1 MRRLLAIAAGLLA
14 LLALGAGLLAAGNPA
29 AQAQESRSVSGMVRN
44 GTAGAALPGDL
55 AALLLITD
63 AAGRLQGTG
72 QAAIDA
78 DGRFSFAEVPLIP
91 EASYTISV
99 DYGGV
104 FYGPTLPAS
113 ALAQPVNIAIYEP
126 TTDYTLIRVQRQ
138 VMLLSAVDAAQRTAA
153 ATEFV
158 RLENTGDRTL
168 QPDLAAPGQIS
179 FLRFALPPDA
189 AEVTLQS
196 NLRGGDVISIGS
208 GFALTAPVPPGEHI
222 VDFSY
227 TFPYADDGL
236 AYRQSLPQG
245 AGLFQ
250 VLLPESWET
259 AELAALQPL
268 PVIDLEGARYRA
280 WEARD
285 IPPGPGLQ
293 LEFSGLPQ
301 PGLLAR
307 LGATLSGGR
316 FWQTAVPSALA
327 AVLAVLLLTGVI
339 RKYRPQTAPA
349 NPTPTPTAPPIAT
362 ANRQQLIIEIAQL
375 DEQFVAGAVPAP
387 EYHRQR
393 EELLDEAL
401 NPAPDDSDDA
411 ERDEP
416 PPTTP

>member
-1 MRRLLAIAAGLLA
+1 MRRRLAIAAGLLA
-14 LLALGAGLLAAGNPA
+14 LALYAGLGANGGTMAAV
-29 AQAQESRSVSGMVRN
+29 QAQESRSIEGVVSN
-44 GTAGAALPGDL
+44 GTAGAAVPGDL

-63 AAGRLQGTG
+63 AEGRLQGTG
-72 QAAIDA
+72 QAAVSA
-78 DGRFSFAEVPLIP
+78 GGRFTFAEVPVIP
-91 EASYTISV
+91 NASYTFSV

-104 FYGPTLPAS
+104 FYGPTRPAS
-113 ALAQPVNIAIYEP
+113 ALAQPLNITIYEP

-138 VMLLSAVDAAQRTAA
+138 VMLLSAVDAAQRTAT

-158 RLENTGDRTL
+158 RLVNTGDRTL

-179 FLRFALPPDA
+179 FLRFALPPNA

-227 TFPYADDGL
+227 TFPYAGDGL

-245 AGLFQ
+245 AGVFQ

-259 AELAALQPL
+259 AEPAPLQPL
-268 PVIDLEGARYRA
+268 PVIDLDGARYRA

-293 LEFSGLPQ
+293 LEFRGLPQ

-307 LGATLSGGR
+307 LGATLSGGG

-327 AVLAVLLLTGVI
+327 AFLAALLLLGVI
-339 RKYRPQTAPA
+339 RRYRPQPAAA
-349 NPTPTPTAPPIAT
+349 NPPPEPSPPPAAAIH
-362 ANRQQLIIEIAQL
+362 RQQLIASLAQL
-375 DEQFVAGAVPAP
+375 DEQYAAGAIPAP
-387 EYHRQR
+387 EYHDQR
-393 EELLDEAL
+393 EQLLEAAL
-401 NPAPDDSDDA
+401 NPTPEDA
-411 ERDEP
+411 EPDEP
-416 PPTTP
+416 KP

>member
-14 LLALGAGLLAAGNPA
+14 LLALVAGLPVAGNPA
-29 AQAQESRSVSGMVRN
+29 AQAQESRSVSGTVRN

-63 AAGRLQGTG
+63 AEGRLQGTG
-72 QAAIDA
+72 QAAIGA
-78 DGRFSFAEVPLIP
+78 DGRFTFADVPVMP

-113 ALAQPVNIAIYEP
+113 ALAQPVHIAIYEP

-138 VMLLSAVDAAQRTAA
+138 VMLLSAVDAAQRTAT

-293 LEFSGLPQ
+293 LEFTGLPQ

-307 LGATLSGGR
+307 LGATLSGGG

-327 AVLAVLLLTGVI
+327 AILAVLLLTGVI
-339 RKYRPQTAPA
+339 RKYRPQPA
-349 NPTPTPTAPPIAT
+349 AANNPPPSPTAPPIA
-362 ANRQQLIIEIAQL
+362 AAHRQQIIAEIAQL
-375 DEQFVAGAVPAP
+375 DEQFAAGIIPAP
-387 EYHRQR
+387 EYHHHR
-393 EELLDEAL
+393 EMLLEEAL
-401 NPAPDDSDDA
+401 NPSPDNA
-411 ERDEP
+411 ESEESS
-416 PPTTP
+416 PTTP

>member
-14 LLALGAGLLAAGNPA
+14 LALGAGLLTAGNPA
-29 AQAQESRSVSGMVRN
+29 AQAQESRSISGVVRN

-63 AAGRLQGTG
+63 AEGRLQGTG
-72 QAAIDA
+72 QAAIGA
-78 DGRFSFAEVPLIP
+78 DGRFTFAEVPLIP

-113 ALAQPVNIAIYEP
+113 ALAQPVNITIYES

-268 PVIDLEGARYRA
+268 PVIALEGARYRA

-301 PGLLAR
+301 PGMLAR
-307 LGATLSGGR
+307 LGATLSGGG

-327 AVLAVLLLTGVI
+327 AVLVALLLTGVI
-339 RKYRPQTAPA
+339 RKYRPQTAA
-349 NPTPTPTAPPIAT
+349 AVNPTPSPTAPPIAT
-362 ANRQQLIIEIAQL
+362 ANRHQIVAEIAQL
-375 DEQFVAGAVPAP
+375 DEQFAAGAIPAP

-401 NPAPDDSDDA
+401 NPTPDDPDES
-411 ERDEP
+411 EREAP
-416 PPTTP
+416 PPTTQ